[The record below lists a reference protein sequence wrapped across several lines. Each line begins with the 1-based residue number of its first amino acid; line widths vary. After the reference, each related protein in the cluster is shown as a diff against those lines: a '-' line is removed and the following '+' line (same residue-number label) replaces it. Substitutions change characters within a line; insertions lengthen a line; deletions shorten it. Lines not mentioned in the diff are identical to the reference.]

1 MNQNLIN
8 TASKRVFDHLQNG
21 ESLKDA
27 YIRSIPVIGLG
38 YILPVGKSYLV
49 NKDIS
54 RYLLENEKLIF
65 SLQSP
70 DENGKRSIV
79 EIFSNLEGRA
89 LFMVVNLS
97 GNIIGHIL
105 ASYNDSS
112 DALNIFSYSLKS
124 EKKINTLLISFFR
137 YFKQLLPINLCTLM
151 VTNAD
156 DVSLLQEIG
165 FKKADGVVGKKLNN
179 EGLYSEILEWEDSAQ
194 TGEGLILTAGPSISS
209 KELSYTYDAA
219 ENGWN
224 LQHSS
229 YIDRFET
236 YFANYLGVKY
246 AIATSSCTGAL
257 QIALMALEIG
267 PGDEVIVP
275 DMTWVATANAVKY
288 VGAKPIFADIE
299 YDKWTLD
306 AGAVERLITNKTKAI
321 IPAHLYG
328 HPANMT
334 QLLKIS
340 KKYNLH
346 LIEDAAP
353 AIGAEWEG
361 KKCGT
366 FGSFSAFSFQ
376 GAKLLVTGEGGML
389 VTDDESLYKKALKIW
404 DQGRNPEKQ
413 FWIDG
418 NGVKFKMSNMQAA
431 FGLAQ
436 IERVDEQIQM
446 KRRIFSWYQE
456 LLGEIKNIT
465 LNTEPALGKSIYW
478 MTSITINEG
487 SGIERGELIKYLK
500 NNNIDS
506 RIVFPPISQ
515 YPIWGSAVT
524 PGVNAENVSLR
535 GINLPSGV
543 GRNKSEI
550 QYIASTILKF
560 ISKNYS

>member
-8 TASKRVFDHLQNG
+8 TASKRIFDHLKNG

-27 YIRSIPVIGLG
+27 YIRSIAVSGLG
-38 YILPVGKSYLV
+38 YILPVGKSYLL

-54 RYLLENEKLIF
+54 RYLLENEKLVLG
-65 SLQSP
+65 LQSP
-70 DENGKRSIV
+70 AKNGKPSIV
-79 EIFSNLEGRA
+79 EIYSSLEEKA

-97 GNIIGHIL
+97 GDIIGHIL
-105 ASYNDSS
+105 SSYNDSS
-112 DALNIFSYSLKS
+112 DILNISSYSLKS
-124 EKKINTLLISFFR
+124 EKKINTLLTSFFR
-137 YFKQLLPINLCTLM
+137 YFKQLLPINSCTLM
-151 VTNAD
+151 ITNTD
-156 DVSLLQEIG
+156 DLSLLQEIG
-165 FKKADGVVGKKLNN
+165 YKKADGAVGKKLNN
-179 EGLYSEILEWEDSAQ
+179 EEHYLEILEWEDSAKK
-194 TGEGLILTAGPSISS
+194 GDSLILTAGPSISS

-229 YIDRFET
+229 YIDRFEK

-257 QIALMALEIG
+257 QIALMALDIG

-299 YDKWTLD
+299 YDTWTLD
-306 AGAVERLITNKTKAI
+306 AGGVERLITNKTKAI

-389 VTDDESLYKKALKIW
+389 VTDDENLYKKALKIW

-418 NGVKFKMSNMQAA
+418 NGVKFKMSNIQAA

-436 IERVDEQIQM
+436 IERVEEQIQM
-446 KRRIFSWYQE
+446 KRRIFSWYEE
-456 LLGEIKNIT
+456 LLRECNDIT

-487 SGIERGELIKYLK
+487 SGIQRGELIKHLK

-515 YPIWGSAVT
+515 YPIWGREVI
-524 PGVNAENVSLR
+524 PGVNAENVGLR

-543 GRNKSEI
+543 ARNKDEI
-550 QYIASTILKF
+550 KYIASIIRKY
-560 ISKNYS
+560 ISQN